1 MKAVT
6 QETNMPLAIAEAK
19 GTGATAIKLYAQLD
33 GELAKKISTEAHR
46 QGLQVWSHADLTI
59 ASPMEVVNAGAN
71 VISHA
76 GMLAKWPSK
85 KIPDTW
91 LKGEHDKTFWD
102 QAFASLPMNELI
114 SAMQKQ
120 HTILDPTLLVYKD
133 RLASAALPETAKQNN
148 YVQWQIAKRFT
159 QLALAKGIIISA
171 GTDSDENK
179 FVQREM
185 QILMKDAGFTPMQAL
200 ISATRNGALA
210 IGIAD
215 KVGTIEK
222 GRIANLVLL
231 NANPVVDLANLEKIE
246 VVIKNGK
253 MINPK

>member
-1 MKAVT
+1 
-6 QETNMPLAIAEAK
+6 
-19 GTGATAIKLYAQLD
+19 
-33 GELAKKISTEAHR
+33 
-46 QGLQVWSHADLTI
+46 
-59 ASPMEVVNAGAN
+59 
-71 VISHA
+71 
-76 GMLAKWPSK
+76 
-85 KIPDTW
+85 
-91 LKGEHDKTFWD
+91 
-102 QAFASLPMNELI
+102 
-114 SAMQKQ
+114 
-120 HTILDPTLLVYKD
+120 VYKD